1 MQIPEHP
8 ALPVTP
14 PSPSDVL
21 AGNRAVGRIALT
33 VVGDEATTKRGRVYE
48 AGMLRV
54 RFPNSVSRDT
64 LDAVIINTAGGMTG
78 GDRSSVDLKVEAGA
92 RLTITTAA
100 AEKIYRSSAADT
112 RVDVKLT
119 IGAGGALA
127 WLPQETILFDQARLR
142 RAIDVDIAAGASLLL
157 GEAIVFG
164 RVAMNESVVSGY
176 LFDRWRVR
184 VDGTLVFAET
194 VRLDGRIAERLAV
207 PAIGGGCVA
216 IATLISVPG
225 NDETAAAVRAA
236 QESFIGEVDASAW
249 NGFAVVR
256 LIAADSAALRHD
268 LISVLRALGAPLP
281 RLWLN

>member
-1 MQIPEHP
+1 MQISEHL
-8 ALPVTP
+8 ALPATA

-33 VVGDEATTKRGRVYE
+33 VVGREGSSERGRVHE

-54 RFPNSVSRDT
+54 RFPNDASRDT
-64 LDAVIINTAGGMTG
+64 LNAVIINSAGGMTG
-78 GDRSSVDLKVEAGA
+78 GDRSSIDLKVEAGA
-92 RLTITTAA
+92 QMTVTTAA
-100 AEKIYRSSAADT
+100 AEKIYRSLATDT
-112 RVDVKLT
+112 QVDVKLT
-119 IGAGGALA
+119 IGTGGALT

-142 RAIDVDIAAGASLLL
+142 RAIDVDVAAGASLLL
-157 GEAIVFG
+157 SEAIVFG
-164 RVAMNESVVSGY
+164 RTAMNESVVSGY

-184 VDGTLVFAET
+184 VDGALVFAET

-216 IATLISVPG
+216 IATLMSVPG
-225 NDETAAAVRAA
+225 NDETVAAVRAA
-236 QESFIGEVDASAW
+236 QESFIGEVGASAW

-256 LIAADSAALRHD
+256 LIAADGAALRRD
-268 LISVLRALGAPLP
+268 LIGVLRALGAPLP

>member
-8 ALPVTP
+8 ALSTIA
-14 PSPSDVL
+14 PSPSDVF

-33 VVGDEATTKRGRVYE
+33 VVGHEGASRRGRVYE

-54 RFPNSVSRDT
+54 RFPNAASRDT
-64 LDAVIINTAGGMTG
+64 LDAVIINSAGGMTG
-78 GDRSSVDLKVEAGA
+78 GDRAGIDIHVEAGA

-112 RVDVKLT
+112 QVDVKLT
-119 IGAGGALA
+119 IGADGALA
-127 WLPQETILFDQARLR
+127 WLPQETILFDQARLH
-142 RAIDVDIAAGASLLL
+142 RAIDVDIAAGGSLLL
-157 GEAIVFG
+157 GEAVVFG
-164 RVAMNESVVSGY
+164 RAAMNESVVNGY

-184 VDGTLVFAET
+184 VAGALVFAET
-194 VRLDGRIAERLAV
+194 VRLDGRIAQRLAV

-216 IATLISVPG
+216 IATLISIPG
-225 NDETAAAVRAA
+225 NDETVAAVRAVR
-236 QESFIGEVDASAW
+236 ESFIGEVGASAW

-256 LIAADSAALRHD
+256 LIAADGAALRRD
-268 LISVLRALGAPLP
+268 LIGVLRVLGAPLP